1 MGQVSEGDGTTT
13 TGKANFNSTKERHN
27 IQTMVDI
34 VTVLRT
40 LPDRSIKSLI
50 DMSVILCA

>member
-50 DMSVILCA
+50 DMIVILCA